1 MQVNGLYNATFAL
14 LERSLDLRSQRQN
27 LISSNIAN
35 IDTPNYRAFDMAV
48 EEELKKTAVAE
59 ASQGLATTQPNH
71 IQTQAAVSYRTIARQ
86 ASPAQALYRNDGN
99 TVDLDNEMAKLSENS
114 LMYNASAQILAKKL
128 KMIKDAISG
137 DGR

>member
-1 MQVNGLYNATFAL
+1 MQISGLYNATFAL
-14 LERSLDLRSQRQN
+14 LERSLNLRAQRQG

-48 EEELKKTAVAE
+48 EEALKKAAATE
-59 ASQGLATTQPNH
+59 ASGGLATTQPNH
-71 IQTQAAVSYRTIARQ
+71 IKAQATLSYRTVARH
-86 ASPAQALYRNDGN
+86 ASSTRALYRNDGN
-99 TVDLDNEMAKLSENS
+99 TVDLDHEMAQLSENN

-128 KMIKDAISG
+128 KLIKDAISG

>member
-1 MQVNGLYNATFAL
+1 MQVNGLYDATLAL
-14 LERSLDLRSQRQN
+14 LERSLDLRSQRQR

-35 IDTPNYRAFDMAV
+35 IDTPHYRAFDMAV
-48 EEELKKTAVAE
+48 EEELKKSAAGD
-59 ASQGLATTQPNH
+59 APQGLATTHPNH
-71 IQTQAAVSYRTIARQ
+71 IQAQTAVSYRTVARQ
-86 ASPAQALYRNDGN
+86 ARPAQALYRDDGN

-128 KMIKDAISG
+128 KLIKEAISG